1 MQRTTKI
8 ASVVAVLTLVTG
20 GLAIGAP
27 TTGGSIFACLS
38 ASAGTLTKVSTKAP
52 KCPKGTTP
60 ISWNR
65 VGPQGAKGA
74 VGPAGEKGDP
84 GAAGLKGE
92 TGSKGDKGEA
102 GQRGAPGL
110 PGSSVS
116 AVYAVDNETLESIRV
131 YGDPVLPRVV
141 FDQTIVSLVRGDKP
155 FRAVVQSA
163 SHIWY
168 SNEDCT
174 GAKFGFAYLRN
185 EGDDE
190 NLPSSSFS
198 NLSYSY
204 SWWENSTRHTSE
216 MYSIQQSPAD
226 YKEIKSVF
234 LHNQS
239 SHVQVLWNQIIS
251 IDSGYQPTTP
261 VFKDV
266 SSPGPERCV
275 KLNLENGVNAYPTAY
290 QEEVR
295 ENLSSR
301 VVSLRN
307 LELPNFGQWHLEF
320 PVG

>member
-20 GLAIGAP
+20 GFAIGAP

-65 VGPQGAKGA
+65 VGPQGTKGEA
-74 VGPAGEKGDP
+74 GPAGEKGDP

-92 TGSKGDKGEA
+92 AGSKGDKGEA
-102 GQRGAPGL
+102 GLRGSPGL

-116 AVYAVDNETLESIRV
+116 AVYAVDNETLENIRV
-131 YGDPVLPRVV
+131 YGDPVFPRVV
-141 FDQTIVSLVRGDKP
+141 FDQTIVNLVRGDNP
-155 FRAVVQSA
+155 FGAVVQTA

-174 GAKFGFAYLRN
+174 GGTFGFADRDGIVL
-185 EGDDE
+185 
-190 NLPSSSFS
+190 SSSFS

-204 SWWENSTRHTSE
+204 DWWENSTRNTSE
-216 MYSIQQSPAD
+216 IYSIEQAPAD
-226 YKEIKSVF
+226 YKDIKSVF

-239 SHVQVLWNQIIS
+239 NHVQVLFDQIIS
-251 IDSGYQPTTP
+251 SVMSLEIDSYRPTSP
-261 VFKDV
+261 VFND
-266 SSPGPERCV
+266 SSYPAPARCV
-275 KLNLENGVNAYPTAY
+275 NLNLENAVNAYPAKY
-290 QEEVR
+290 REEMREDLSRQVVR
-295 ENLSSR
+295 
-301 VVSLRN
+301 LRD